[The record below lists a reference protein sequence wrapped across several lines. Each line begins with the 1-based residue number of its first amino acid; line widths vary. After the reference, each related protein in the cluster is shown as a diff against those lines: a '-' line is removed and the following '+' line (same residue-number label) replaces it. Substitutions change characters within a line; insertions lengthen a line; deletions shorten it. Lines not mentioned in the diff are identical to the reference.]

1 MMELLS
7 ACGYASLPKFT
18 EKEELVKMI
27 ARYEVLDKPR
37 SALKQFKEGLS
48 TLDVLH
54 VMKQH
59 PAEFENL
66 FCHQGKA
73 LSASEIDRTFLPMLD
88 PVGCNARDRQE
99 LVLMHWRDYLQETEG
114 AVEKLKYECT
124 FCPDHCHCVHGRR
137 MGDLKMGGT
146 TS

>member
-1 MMELLS
+1 MET
-7 ACGYASLPKFT
+7 GGEGKTRETYGGRKFIT
-18 EKEELVKMI
+18 QNPRGVHA
-27 ARYEVLDKPR
+27 ARQVHAPCVEFTPNR
-37 SALKQFKEGLS
+37 GHS
-48 TLDVLH
+48 TTH

-124 FCPDHCHCVHGRR
+124 FCPDHCHRVHGRR